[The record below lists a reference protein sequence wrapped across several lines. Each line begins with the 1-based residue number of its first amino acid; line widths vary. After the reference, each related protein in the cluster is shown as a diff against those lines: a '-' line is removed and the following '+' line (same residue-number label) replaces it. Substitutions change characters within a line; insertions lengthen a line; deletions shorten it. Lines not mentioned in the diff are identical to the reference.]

1 MAWPLAFFDGT
12 ISTTTLESLLHDWGY
27 WVVFGAML
35 LENAG
40 LPLPGETVTLL
51 GGYAAG
57 SGHLDVFGV
66 MAAAAG
72 GAILGDNLGYWVGRR
87 AGWGVVLRV
96 GRLLR
101 RSPEQMESLRTS
113 FLRHAGKSVLIGR
126 FVAVLR
132 VLAGP
137 LAGAVQMPYRRFLLF
152 NCLGAVLWSGTM
164 VSLAWLGG
172 RWIPFDRM
180 VGGVVQFGL
189 GALVLVVL
197 LLAIPSVISRFEER
211 QLEDGAEE
219 TSPLCDIC
227 AICLSPWPAAP
238 GDWRSCSACMAWK
251 RPGSPWCCCYPSA
264 IHCGNGGAC
273 GPCHEPAVARRTY
286 RPKWRQISQG
296 TTSARPIVSGAP

>member
-1 MAWPLAFFDGT
+1 MVWPLALFDGT
-12 ISTTTLESLLHDWGY
+12 LSTEMLQALLHDWGY
-27 WVVFGAML
+27 GVVFGAML

-40 LPLPGETVTLL
+40 LPLPGETITLL

-87 AGWGVVLRV
+87 AGWGLVLRV

-101 RSPEQMESLRTS
+101 RSPEQMESLRTG

-137 LAGAVQMPYRRFLLF
+137 MAGAVHMPYGRFVLF
-152 NCLGAVLWSGTM
+152 NCLGAVLWAGTM

-172 RWIPFDRM
+172 RWIPFERM
-180 VGGVVQFGL
+180 VRGVVQFGV
-189 GALVLVVL
+189 GALVLVVV
-197 LLAIPSVISRFEER
+197 LLAIPMLISRFEER
-211 QLEDGAEE
+211 QLEDEVEE
-219 TSPLCDIC
+219 
-227 AICLSPWPAAP
+227 
-238 GDWRSCSACMAWK
+238 
-251 RPGSPWCCCYPSA
+251 
-264 IHCGNGGAC
+264 
-273 GPCHEPAVARRTY
+273 
-286 RPKWRQISQG
+286 SQ
-296 TTSARPIVSGAP
+296 P